1 METNC
6 WQWIDTTNNEAHNGK
21 PQRPHPRSQ
30 SFVFVREGCLYVYG
44 GYDGH
49 SVLADM
55 YKLDLKNR
63 TWSLIWASK
72 FSDSGCPVG
81 VAGLRPVDFRIHPC
95 RPAAVITKDKL
106 LVLSEDYE
114 NGTAL
119 LFSFDLKS
127 FRWTRMASVNLK
139 SNKRPTS
146 LSSLGK
152 LIFGISKMIYPILY

>member
-1 METNC
+1 M
-6 WQWIDTTNNEAHNGK
+6 
-21 PQRPHPRSQ
+21 
-30 SFVFVREGCLYVYG
+30 
-44 GYDGH
+44 
-49 SVLADM
+49 
-55 YKLDLKNR
+55 
-63 TWSLIWASK
+63 
-72 FSDSGCPVG
+72 G

-152 LIFGISKMIYPILY
+152 LILGSRK